1 MPQITCLISLRV
13 ESSIISIYSNIVENI
28 IRKFTDVK
36 WKKCRTQNGAL
47 RNTSINWIFLWRIP
61 IQIHLKSSIT
71 ELRRNKAKYL
81 ARNSIRLNF
90 AKTTSMLNPVKS
102 IRCIKCYSWSS
113 PKSFYQIQLS
123 ENLQLTDKTWNHT
136 EDQGKKPHFSRWSTS
151 LLSTCFSKTLLNT
164 ERRLTGR

>member
-1 MPQITCLISLRV
+1 MPQIRCLISLRV

-28 IRKFTDVK
+28 IRKFIDVK
-36 WKKCRTQNGAL
+36 RKKCRTQNGAL

-113 PKSFYQIQLS
+113 PKSFKIPSNSIRYKCQRICSWLIRPETILKIRGKS
-123 ENLQLTDKTWNHT
+123 HISLG
-136 EDQGKKPHFSRWSTS
+136 DQQVYYLHVFQ
-151 LLSTCFSKTLLNT
+151 
-164 ERRLTGR
+164 RLY

>member
-28 IRKFTDVK
+28 IRKFIDVK

-71 ELRRNKAKYL
+71 ELRQNKGKYL

-90 AKTTSMLNPVKS
+90 AKTTSMLNLSKALGVSSATAGVAPNLLKS
-102 IRCIKCYSWSS
+102 LAI
-113 PKSFYQIQLS
+113 LS
-123 ENLQLTDKTWNHT
+123 DTTVREFTVDW
-136 EDQGKKPHFSRWSTS
+136 
-151 LLSTCFSKTLLNT
+151 
-164 ERRLTGR
+164 